1 MDTESR
7 ILGERKDKVAALMK
21 QGINPY
27 PYSFKRNAD
36 AAELRKAYSHLT
48 AEQKDPA
55 GKIFRIAGRL
65 MITRIMGKAAFA
77 SVMDVTGNIQLY
89 LRQDT
94 LGEESYALFKALD
107 MGDFIGVEGVAFK
120 TKTNELTLEV
130 KHLELL
136 SKSMRPLPEKFHG
149 LKDHE
154 LRYRKRYLDLIS
166 NPDLKR
172 TFILRA
178 RMIREFR
185 RYLNEQEYVEVE
197 TPILQAQYGGAAAK
211 PFITR
216 HNALNTDLFLRISP
230 EPYLKRLLVA
240 GFERV
245 YDMNKNFRNEG
256 IDFDHNPEFTMIEW
270 YEAYSDYNRMMDMCE
285 EVIKRAAMNVF
296 GKMSFNFR
304 EMEINLEGD
313 WPRMP
318 MAEALKQYADLDVD
332 AMSDDELLEL
342 AEQHQYHLPEKSRG
356 HLINFLFEEL
366 VEEKLVNPTFIIDHP
381 VEVSPLTKRHRSKDG
396 CVERAELFMAKSEIA
411 NIYSELNDP
420 AEQRI
425 RLEEQER
432 QRKQD
437 EEHNYPMDE
446 DFCESLEYGM
456 PPAGG
461 IGIGVDRIFMIL
473 SETSS
478 IREVI
483 LFPTL
488 RPENK

>member
-7 ILGERKDKVAALMK
+7 ILNERREKVAALIK
-21 QGINPY
+21 QGVNPY
-27 PYSFKRNAD
+27 PYSFKRNTN
-36 AAELRKAYSHLT
+36 AAELKKAYSHLA
-48 AEQKDPA
+48 AEERDNSEKR
-55 GKIFRIAGRL
+55 FMIAGRL
-65 MITRIMGKAAFA
+65 MTIRIMGKAAFA
-77 SVMDVTGNIQLY
+77 NIMDASGTLQLY
-89 LRQDT
+89 IRQDIV
-94 LGEESYALFKALD
+94 GEQSYALFKSIDL
-107 MGDFIGVEGVAFK
+107 GDFIGVEGTVFK
-120 TKTNELTLEV
+120 TRTNELTIEV
-130 KHLELL
+130 KRLELL

-149 LKDHE
+149 LKDPE

-166 NPDLKR
+166 NPESKR
-172 TFILRA
+172 IFVLRA
-178 RMIREFR
+178 KMIREFR
-185 RYLNEQEYVEVE
+185 KYLNEQEYVEVE

-216 HNALNTDLFLRISP
+216 HNALNTNLFLRISP

-285 EVIKRAAMNVF
+285 EVIKRAATNVF
-296 GKMSFNFR
+296 GKMVFKFR
-304 EMEINLEGD
+304 DMEINLDGN
-313 WPRMP
+313 WPRIP
-318 MAEALKQYADLDVD
+318 MVEALKRYADVDVD
-332 AMSDDELLEL
+332 AMGDDDLLEL
-342 AEQHQYHLPEKSRG
+342 AERHQYHLPERTRG

-366 VEEKLVNPTFIIDHP
+366 VEDKLINPTFIIDQP
-381 VEVSPLTKRHRSKDG
+381 VEISPLTKRHRSKAG

-411 NIYSELNDP
+411 NIYSELNDS
-420 AEQRI
+420 AEQRA

-461 IGIGVDRIFMIL
+461 IGIGVDRVFMIL

-488 RPENK
+488 RPENR